1 MNKIADYFQQNPI
14 LFIILAALV
23 IVLVIVIL
31 IVIIKAIRKSSAS
44 LVSKNEADPLPANKE
59 NSSSQALKPSDS
71 QTAETISAQ
80 TATNQADVSQNNSG
94 IREPQEQTA
103 SSGTAPSVSSQSD
116 PKPSSPTQSA
126 QNANDKPKQSADE
139 AEDKK
144 VSYSGKWAIIEDSE
158 NNTYHFELRAS
169 NGEKL
174 LTSIDYTTISGTK
187 SGIQTHKNNILKG
200 NFVIAQNKKNQFFF
214 KLLSGS
220 KQLLCAGEPYAT
232 RARCENAI
240 ESVKRFAQTAV
251 IVIIKSDHTDA
262 NQDA

>member
-44 LVSKNEADPLPANKE
+44 HVSKNEADPLPANKE

-103 SSGTAPSVSSQSD
+103 SSSNAPSVSSQSD

-144 VSYSGKWAIIEDSE
+144 VRSRQEARKRLSVCVLSLFFLLLVAQVDKIFNCLINVKFFARGEFNRYPNLI
-158 NNTYHFELRAS
+158 LRPNLFKRS
-169 NGEKL
+169 PLIRSDLIK
-174 LTSIDYTTISGTK
+174 
-187 SGIQTHKNNILKG
+187 
-200 NFVIAQNKKNQFFF
+200 VRKKIF
-214 KLLSGS
+214 
-220 KQLLCAGEPYAT
+220 
-232 RARCENAI
+232 
-240 ESVKRFAQTAV
+240 
-251 IVIIKSDHTDA
+251 
-262 NQDA
+262 